1 MLKTVFICL
10 LVIYGFIYLI
20 LAVGT
25 KKPFK
30 TIVLYAFMGVA
41 TLTMINLTSKF
52 SGVYIPVNAY
62 TLGSSAALGLPGTIG
77 LLFLRIIFMG

>member
-77 LLFLRIIFMG
+77 LLILRIIFMG